1 MKKVNKS
8 LQRYTIIVF
17 VFVISLV
24 VIGVSVSFS
33 FFNIGVDGS
42 STFTPPPASE
52 FNVTTTL
59 TNATAINAAQLALID
74 GANYRTE
81 AEKVEFSVTNNSTS
95 EVNANYTIELV
106 EMSMTRN
113 LSSKYF
119 KWALVINPGADEQV
133 ITGDFLDTSIG
144 TEGNNNTTEV
154 TGLTKT
160 LISTEDALP
169 LNIGAT
175 DNIEFYIW
183 LENDDTVDQ
192 LYLTNG
198 DFSAKLSLNAF
209 PVR

>member
-1 MKKVNKS
+1 M
-8 LQRYTIIVF
+8 
-17 VFVISLV
+17 
-24 VIGVSVSFS
+24 
-33 FFNIGVDGS
+33 
-42 STFTPPPASE
+42 
-52 FNVTTTL
+52 
-59 TNATAINAAQLALID
+59 
-74 GANYRTE
+74 
-81 AEKVEFSVTNNSTS
+81 EFSVTNNSTS

-183 LENDDTVDQ
+183 LENDDIVDQ